1 MKDKGVPEGSFRED
15 ILKLLREN
23 PEKEFSFQEIVKLF
37 GRSPGSTSGTLSI
50 LYKESLIKKSNT
62 YPAKYLYNPEPVTS
76 QANKASSPNKDGL
89 VYGRNLDLIGYVQLL
104 REEMKDID
112 NRITELQKRREEI
125 RITIET
131 IERTLA
137 NLS

>member
-1 MKDKGVPEGSFRED
+1 VKDKGVPEGSFRED

-37 GRSPGSTSGTLSI
+37 GRSAGSTSGTLSI
-50 LYKESLIKKSNT
+50 LYKEGLIKKSNT

-112 NRITELQKRREEI
+112 NRITELQKRREDI

-131 IERTLA
+131 TERTLA
-137 NLS
+137 NL